1 MNTTFDR
8 LHFDARSTCAA
19 SLNKSKTLVFIDAN
33 VDDCEYL
40 AAGIYDSVEAYVLDS
55 DRDGMDQITAIVE
68 KQSDKIDAI
77 HIVSHGS
84 PGCLYLG
91 NAVISEDTLHKYHSQ
106 LQVWK
111 NALSQRASI
120 LLYGCCVAYARGSE
134 FVKELRKLTGKAIAA
149 AVDYTGNAALGGS
162 WNLDYT
168 TGPIAA
174 APAFKPETMAGYGGL
189 LGTVIVTNIN
199 DSGPGSLREAIA
211 LAADGDTIEFDPSLA
226 SQTITLTSGQ
236 LEIIDKNIIIDAVD
250 APGLT
255 ISGNEASRVID
266 VQATNW
272 SLKSIYLTLRNLTI
286 ADGRV
291 TGVDED
297 GSGGGLRTASGTTL
311 TIEKT
316 FFENNYANGEGG
328 GAIFAGFRSTNTVID
343 SHFEGNTS
351 LANHSATE
359 KSERGGGAIAVK
371 SESTTAVNG
380 STFRN
385 NNGISGG
392 AINTLLGELTVDN
405 SVFIGNDT
413 TVGGVDYATQQ
424 GFGGAIYTDGASAK
438 YDGST
443 SGTIRISNS
452 HFEDNIAAGQGGA
465 MRLEAYGGDTII
477 VENNT
482 IINNRVI
489 QNSIGSSNGGGL
501 MLSRGWR
508 GEISNTTF
516 ANNVAEGGQGGG
528 LFVSKNVSEATISN
542 STFSGNRATTTVDGE
557 QGWGGGLT
565 LNTITDIDIINTT
578 VANNYAESVAGGF
591 FRGGSNVTI
600 VNSIAAYNVAQ
611 KNRYHQTNAE
621 FTDGGGNI
629 QFSELNDNDF
639 LKIAAGVTI
648 ADPKLAPLQEIN
660 GVLVHPLLPGSP
672 AIDAGVN
679 AGAPAT
685 DQRGVT
691 RDANTDIG
699 AYEAEADEKSSHV
712 RPDFN
717 GDGKADILLRDSSG
731 NNAIW
736 LMDGTTQLSD
746 SDIPFADNNLQ
757 VQGIIDFDGDGK
769 SDILWRHSSTG
780 ENSIWL
786 MDGPNRISDN
796 SIPNADSNWQVAA
809 TDDFNGD
816 GKGDIFWRDPL
827 TGENS
832 IWLMDGSNRLSN
844 NPIGNAGSNWQVEG
858 TGDFDGDSKADIIW
872 RNSLTNVN
880 TMWLMNGDE
889 KIGDSPIGTTTWE
902 VESTGDFNGDGKDD
916 IFWRHS
922 TGNNAIWLM
931 DGTTRISGGSLP
943 RVDTSWSVQG
953 VSDFDADGKADI
965 LWRQNTGRND
975 IWLMDGI
982 NQVGGAS
989 IPQATTDSNLIL

>member
-1 MNTTFDR
+1 MNTTLDR

-19 SLNKSKTLVFIDAN
+19 TSNKSKTLVFIDAN
-33 VDDCEYL
+33 VDDWQYL
-40 AAGIYDSVEAYVLDS
+40 AAGLDDSVELYVIDS
-55 DRDGMDQITAIVE
+55 DRDGMDQITAIVQ
-68 KQSDKIDAI
+68 KRSDKIDAI

-91 NAVISEDTLHKYHSQ
+91 NAVISEDTLKEYHSQ

-111 NALSQRASI
+111 NALSRKASI
-120 LLYGCCVAYARGSE
+120 LLYGCCIAYARGAE
-134 FVKELRKLTGKAIAA
+134 FVKELSNLTGSAIAA
-149 AVDYTGNAALGGS
+149 AVDYTGNADRGGS

-174 APAFKPETMAGYGGL
+174 TPAFKPETMAGYGGL
-189 LGTVIVTNIN
+189 LATVIVTNIN

-211 LAADGDTIEFDPSLA
+211 LAANGDTIKFDPSLA

-236 LEIIDKNIIIDAVD
+236 LEINKDLIIDAVD

-255 ISGNEASRVID
+255 ISGNNADRVLYIKTRPD
-266 VQATNW
+266 WQGANV
-272 SLKSIYLTLRNLTI
+272 TLQNLII
-286 ADGRV
+286 ADGKT
-291 TGVDED
+291 TGIGED
-297 GSGGGLRTASGTTL
+297 GAGAGIRTSGYTTL
-311 TIEKT
+311 TSIDT
-316 FFENNYANGEGG
+316 VFRNNHANGEGG
-328 GAIFAGFRSTNTVID
+328 GAIYAGWRSSNTIID
-343 SHFEGNTS
+343 SLFEGNS
-351 LANHSATE
+351 SAGNGTE
-359 KSERGGGAIAVK
+359 EKTERGGGAIAVK
-371 SESTTAVNG
+371 SESNTTVRG
-380 STFRN
+380 SSFIN
-385 NNGISGG
+385 NSGTLGG
-392 AINTLLGELTVDN
+392 AINTLLGALTVESSTFTNN
-405 SVFIGNDT
+405 SAIHDST
-413 TVGGVDYATQQ
+413 TTTNGTGY
-424 GFGGAIYTDGASAK
+424 GGAIYTDGASATN
-438 YDGST
+438 DPST

-452 HFEDNIAAGQGGA
+452 LFDG
-465 MRLEAYGGDTII
+465 
-477 VENNT
+477 NT
-482 IINNRVI
+482 GV
-489 QNSIGSSNGGGL
+489 
-501 MLSRGWR
+501 
-508 GEISNTTF
+508 
-516 ANNVAEGGQGGG
+516 GQGGG
-528 LFVSKNVSEATISN
+528 LFLFVYPPDKVIVENSTIINNSVIPDSKGDALGGGLRHGNGELTITNSTIANNTAQSQGGGLWVGETSPATITN
-542 STFSGNRATTTVDGE
+542 STFSGNRAESADGNDGLGGAIVLNNGSNPVNITNTTIANNYAGF
-557 QGWGGGLT
+557 QGGGFWGGGLSTT
-565 LNTITDIDIINTT
+565 LT
-578 VANNYAESVAGGF
+578 
-591 FRGGSNVTI
+591 
-600 VNSIAAYNVAQ
+600 NSIVAYNEAHNGGNNWNVKHHTGTQ
-611 KNRYHQTNAE
+611 
-621 FTDGGGNI
+621 FSDGGGNI
-629 QFSELNDNDF
+629 QSIELNADDTP
-639 LKIAAGVTI
+639 IAAGVTL
-648 ADPKLAPLQEIN
+648 ADPKLGPLQTLNDI
-660 GVLVHPLLPGSP
+660 LVHPLLPGSP

-699 AYEAEADEKSSHV
+699 AYEASEKSSHV

-757 VQGIIDFDGDGK
+757 VEGIIDFDGDGK
-769 SDILWRHSSTG
+769 SDLLWRNSSTG

-832 IWLMDGSNRLSN
+832 IWLMDGSNRISN
-844 NPIGNAGSNWQVEG
+844 NSIGNAGSNWQVEE
-858 TGDFDGDSKADIIW
+858 TGDFNGDGFADVIW

-880 TMWLMNGDE
+880 SIWLMNGAT

-902 VESTGDFNGDGKDD
+902 VQSTGDFNGDGKDD
-916 IFWRHS
+916 ILWRHS

-989 IPQATTDSNLIL
+989 IAQATTDSNLIL